1 MKKVIAIAVAG
12 VVGLAGL
19 MFFNQANDNRTVL
32 KVANWAEYI
41 DGGDANSPLIREF
54 EQWYKQQTG
63 KDIRVEYCIA
73 DDNETLYNMIKMGSA
88 ASGSSSAIA
97 KAENP
102 AAVAEEMIAAVK
114 RAYDE
119 MK

>member
-1 MKKVIAIAVAG
+1 MEELVLCAHFFTFAKLLN
-12 VVGLAGL
+12 VVY
-19 MFFNQANDNRTVL
+19 N
-32 KVANWAEYI
+32 KYI
-41 DGGDANSPLIREF
+41 NSLVEDF
-54 EQWYKQQTG
+54 EIWYQEVTG
-63 KDIRVEYCIA
+63 KPIRVEYCIA
-73 DDNETLYNMIKMGSA
+73 DDNEILYNMIKMGSA